1 MFLFLGADGSWRRGL
16 HGCPFY
22 KRGRKIEG
30 MFSPIALRAEG
41 SRIADGYWGLGGV
54 VQD

>member
-1 MFLFLGADGSWRRGL
+1 MVLGGVVYMAV
-16 HGCPFY
+16 PFY

-30 MFSPIALRAEG
+30 MFSPIALRVEG
-41 SRIADGYWGLGGV
+41 SIIADGYWGLGGV